1 MCLDLLLKMD
11 RIFWS
16 AGNSENKYK
25 PSEPIGFKISILQS
39 YLCDY
44 SDGYTVVKGIIN
56 VNVTNPNNNAHYE
69 KLTFKNNAPFISC
82 ISKINNT
89 LIDNAEDLDIVMPMC
104 NLNDYSRN
112 YSKTERS
119 LWKFITEINRIVV
132 QKKIQII
139 PSEVQNILI
148 VKQALLKY

>member
-1 MCLDLLLKMD
+1 M
-11 RIFWS
+11 
-16 AGNSENKYK
+16 A
-25 PSEPIGFKISILQS
+25 
-39 YLCDY
+39 
-44 SDGYTVVKGIIN
+44 
-56 VNVTNPNNNAHYE
+56 
-69 KLTFKNNAPFISC
+69 FKNIAPFISC

-104 NLNDYSRN
+104 NLNDCTRN

-148 VKQALLKY
+148 IKQTLLKY

>member
-1 MCLDLLLKMD
+1 M
-11 RIFWS
+11 
-16 AGNSENKYK
+16 
-25 PSEPIGFKISILQS
+25 
-39 YLCDY
+39 
-44 SDGYTVVKGIIN
+44 
-56 VNVTNPNNNAHYE
+56 
-69 KLTFKNNAPFISC
+69 TFKNNAPFISC

-104 NLNDYSRN
+104 NLNDYTRN

-148 VKQALLKY
+148 IKQTLLKY